1 MQKIYIY
8 LSYYTQGVG
17 WDQPSV
23 SDWITSVTLVDSSG
37 KLRTFKEGN
46 HTDNEVLSAIKVS
59 FQIKR

>member
-1 MQKIYIY
+1 MITCN

-46 HTDNEVLSAIKVS
+46 QTDNEVLSAIKVS

>member
-1 MQKIYIY
+1 MN
-8 LSYYTQGVG
+8 LCVSYHTQGVG

-46 HTDNEVLSAIKVS
+46 PKDNEVLSAIKVS
-59 FQIKR
+59 FQVKR